1 MSNKQLEMM
10 AREHDITAIDTEF
23 AEKVAEAAAEGTI
36 TGYRKIEEAVVS
48 GYKKIEDGV
57 VTGYKKIET
66 GAVEGFG
73 KVVDKCVEVLFA
85 REGESVEEAK
95 KRLGH
100 KEEK

>member
-10 AREHDITAIDTEF
+10 AREHDITAIDAEF
-23 AEKVAEAAAEGTI
+23 AEEVAEAAAEGAVI
-36 TGYRKIEEAVVS
+36 GYKKIEEAVVS

-57 VTGYKKIET
+57 VTDYKKIET
-66 GAVEGFG
+66 GAVESFG

-85 REGESVEEAK
+85 KEGESVEEAK
-95 KRLGH
+95 KRLSH

>member
-1 MSNKQLEMM
+1 M
-10 AREHDITAIDTEF
+10 AKF
-23 AEKVAEAAAEGTI
+23 AGNMEKLADG
-36 TGYRKIEEAVVS
+36 VVE

-57 VTGYKKIET
+57 VGGYKKIEN

-85 REGESVEEAK
+85 KEGETVEDAK
-95 KRLGH
+95 KRLNH